1 MSGWLIENGRSPTL
15 GMLLALLAATIHTP
29 PSVVRSGRAR
39 RGHHTLSLAA
49 PQLGD
54 GSWRV
59 PCHLQ
64 SPPSDCGDVHRE
76 IDDNSTSRAHDNS
89 TDAGTAGLTRGS
101 DVGKGATAGSTA
113 NATDGP
119 GGCGN
124 GVDMR
129 FAHPQPIAAAAPTL
143 RDMAGEELKRQRTA
157 WHAKAL
163 KRVLKPDWRSGQGG
177 FTCDLF
183 RCDRCGES
191 QTRLHRTIRAGKRV
205 PDEAS
210 TLYATCIACNAR
222 WEVDR

>member
-1 MSGWLIENGRSPTL
+1 MDHQVPPPPRPPPCSSPDP
-15 GMLLALLAATIHTP
+15 IP
-29 PSVVRSGRAR
+29 P
-39 RGHHTLSLAA
+39 LYL
-49 PQLGD
+49 
-54 GSWRV
+54 
-59 PCHLQ
+59 
-64 SPPSDCGDVHRE
+64 
-76 IDDNSTSRAHDNS
+76 
-89 TDAGTAGLTRGS
+89 TAGELEARELVQLS
-101 DVGKGATAGSTA
+101 V
-113 NATDGP
+113 
-119 GGCGN
+119 
-124 GVDMR
+124 
-129 FAHPQPIAAAAPTL
+129 

>member
-1 MSGWLIENGRSPTL
+1 MQMW
-15 GMLLALLAATIHTP
+15 TI
-29 PSVVRSGRAR
+29 
-39 RGHHTLSLAA
+39 
-49 PQLGD
+49 
-54 GSWRV
+54 
-59 PCHLQ
+59 
-64 SPPSDCGDVHRE
+64 SPPPPPPPPCSSPDP
-76 IDDNSTSRAHDNS
+76 IPPLYP
-89 TDAGTAGLTRGS
+89 TAGELEARELVQLS
-101 DVGKGATAGSTA
+101 V
-113 NATDGP
+113 
-119 GGCGN
+119 
-124 GVDMR
+124 
-129 FAHPQPIAAAAPTL
+129 

>member
-1 MSGWLIENGRSPTL
+1 MQL
-15 GMLLALLAATIHTP
+15 
-29 PSVVRSGRAR
+29 SV
-39 RGHHTLSLAA
+39 
-49 PQLGD
+49 
-54 GSWRV
+54 
-59 PCHLQ
+59 
-64 SPPSDCGDVHRE
+64 
-76 IDDNSTSRAHDNS
+76 
-89 TDAGTAGLTRGS
+89 
-101 DVGKGATAGSTA
+101 
-113 NATDGP
+113 
-119 GGCGN
+119 
-124 GVDMR
+124 
-129 FAHPQPIAAAAPTL
+129 